1 MALGYRFAG
10 TSPSAHIG
18 YFSAAIMHRS
28 CIVPPDL
35 SGLTAVAGVG
45 CMRYMYSLARMHH
58 GKLNPVKDIG
68 VWFKTIQRESTVDV
82 LLRRR

>member
-1 MALGYRFAG
+1 MALGYRFVG

-18 YFSAAIMHRS
+18 YFSVAITHRS

-35 SGLTAVAGVG
+35 SGVTAAADVG
-45 CMRYMYSLARMHH
+45 CVHYSLARMHH

-68 VWFKTIQRESTVDV
+68 AWFKTIQRESTVDV